1 MSNGVQRK
9 NGESNGLGIAG
20 FVVSLV
26 GLLSCGLLSPIGLIM
41 SLIALGREPKGL
53 AIAGVVIGAVGS
65 CGIISGVIFF
75 PVAIAAIL
83 AAVGLGAAAAAL
95 GGPNI
100 EAKVDIATLSAMV
113 EHYSEEHGGQLPLTL
128 AEATKP
134 LGSDSPFL
142 KDRWN
147 HEYVYMPSPDGRNFV
162 IFSKGEDGVPGTA
175 DDIYLDEKDKPA
187 ATAAPSTPTAP
198 TTPDAGSGSSE
209 GESQ

>member
-1 MSNGVQRK
+1 MANGGQRRD
-9 NGESNGLGIAG
+9 GESNGLGIAG

-41 SLIALGREPKGL
+41 SLVALGREPKGL
-53 AIAGVVIGAVGS
+53 AIAGVVLGAVGS

-95 GGPNI
+95 GGPQI
-100 EAKVDIATLSAMV
+100 EAKVDMATLTAMV
-113 EHYSEEHGGQLPLTL
+113 GHYSAEHGGQLPATL
-128 AEATKP
+128 AEATRS

-147 HEYVYMPSPDGRNFV
+147 HEYVYSLAPDGKSFV
-162 IFSKGEDGVPGTA
+162 LFSMGEDGVAGTA
-175 DDIYLDEKDKPA
+175 DDIYLDEKDKP
-187 ATAAPSTPTAP
+187 SQPTAP
-198 TTPDAGSGSSE
+198 TTPDAGTETSSGT
-209 GESQ
+209 SQ